1 MCRVSIRSLKEDVKE
16 AILHMSLELK
26 GNLNARYI
34 NLGGNN
40 LQMVFKAMV
49 LDESP

>member
-1 MCRVSIRSLKEDVKE
+1 
-16 AILHMSLELK
+16 MSLELK

-49 LDESP
+49 LDESQMRKEEFLGLSPNI